1 LGINRCNGDEAP
13 KLRVHLDH
21 WELVADGVCGL
32 SMNCCVEAGIHIHTS
47 SMEVAEA
54 ITSEMAAW
62 LD

>member
-1 LGINRCNGDEAP
+1 MSRCKGDEAP

-32 SMNCCVEAGIHIHTS
+32 SMNCCVEAGIHNHTS

-54 ITSEMAAW
+54 ITSEMAA
-62 LD
+62 